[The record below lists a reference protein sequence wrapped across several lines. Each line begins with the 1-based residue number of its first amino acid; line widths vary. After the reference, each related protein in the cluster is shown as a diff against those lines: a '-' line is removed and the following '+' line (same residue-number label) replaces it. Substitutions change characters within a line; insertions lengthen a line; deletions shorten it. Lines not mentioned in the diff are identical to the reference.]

1 MVDWANESTSKFQTN
16 RLPLKIAWHG
26 FIWDYQTNRLV
37 SFVELWVGCECGATR
52 ETIKHV
58 IYECPLLRE
67 DRQIAIEAVGH
78 RWRDL
83 SYILG
88 GWNPWEDPRT
98 GRPVDGPK
106 EKWKANLPVVKAV
119 LHFLHKSGRFAW
131 QTRAVE

>member
-1 MVDWANESTSKFQTN
+1 M
-16 RLPLKIAWHG
+16 
-26 FIWDYQTNRLV
+26 
-37 SFVELWVGCECGATR
+37 
-52 ETIKHV
+52 
-58 IYECPLLRE
+58 YECPLLRE

-78 RWRDL
+78 RWKDL

-98 GRPVDGPK
+98 GQPVDGPK
-106 EKWKANLPVVKAV
+106 EKWMANLPAVKAV